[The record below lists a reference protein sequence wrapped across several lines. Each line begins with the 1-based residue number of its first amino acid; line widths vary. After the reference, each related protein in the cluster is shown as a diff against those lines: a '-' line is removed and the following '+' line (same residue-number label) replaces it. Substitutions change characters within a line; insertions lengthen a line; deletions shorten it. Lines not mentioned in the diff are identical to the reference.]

1 MFLRL
6 SVPAEPGDLRP
17 EIAAIQDYL
26 GTLPDP
32 TYGGQLQNFAIIGHR
47 AEGEMTIDYEEIPVT
62 LAGGETVSLRKPT
75 YGLARPRLRPRR
87 ARPP

>member
-6 SVPAEPGDLRP
+6 SVPAGPGDLRP

-32 TYGGQLQNFAIIGHR
+32 TYGGQLQNFGIIGHR
-47 AEGEMTIDYEEIPVT
+47 AEGRMTD
-62 LAGGETVSLRKPT
+62 
-75 YGLARPRLRPRR
+75 RLRRR
-87 ARPP
+87 CR